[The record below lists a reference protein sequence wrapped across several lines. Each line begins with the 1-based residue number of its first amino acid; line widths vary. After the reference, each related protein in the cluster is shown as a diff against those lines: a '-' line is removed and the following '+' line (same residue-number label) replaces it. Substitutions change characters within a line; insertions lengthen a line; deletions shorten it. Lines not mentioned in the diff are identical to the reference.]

1 MEAVGAVGAA
11 RQRGAVAA
19 VAAVHRWLEAAAI
32 MEAAGIM
39 AGIMEAAVSMVEAA

>member
-1 MEAVGAVGAA
+1 VVAPRRG
-11 RQRGAVAA
+11 GAVAA